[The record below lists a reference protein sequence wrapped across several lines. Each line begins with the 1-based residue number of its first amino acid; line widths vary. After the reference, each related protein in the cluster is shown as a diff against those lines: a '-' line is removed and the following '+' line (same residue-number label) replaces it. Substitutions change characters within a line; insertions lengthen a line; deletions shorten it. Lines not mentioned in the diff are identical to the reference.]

1 MAFDIH
7 RRSSDILQKGQVG
20 FNGLVVPDNRNIER
34 SFTLVGGQASQLD
47 RIAVGG
53 TPADGDVIA
62 FTIARAIDSSSAA
75 FSLTLTTTT
84 AASTATAA
92 QAIVDAF
99 NADASFTKMA
109 FASRIGS
116 NVALTA
122 IFPGADYAFTTTL
135 GTPPVGAT
143 LTLSTGGTLG
153 STAAADATDALFCD
167 VLMASPVIAS
177 NYLDVAADFGHD
189 SERIGELICGKFGA
203 AVTLAPR
210 TATLDIA
217 GVHDNNKKMLIHIT
231 SNGHQDELYTVSSG
245 TVDLATFAGAIVSA
259 IQGTS
264 AIVGAAVADTDN
276 VLLTAL
282 EINGELNV
290 SAVMVDVSTIT
301 VGVTESADPIA
312 GGTQES
318 MVGIV
323 VYDPTDADT
332 DVLGSN
338 SAGVKAGT
346 EGRMLEEGYFLMKPT
361 DSAAFDAVFNKP
373 VYVGQTG
380 TETGRIFLTAGT
392 DRVKWLRCIV
402 KQAVR
407 GGFYVLRLL
416 PLRDR

>member
-34 SFTLVGGQASQLD
+34 SFTLVGGQASQVD
-47 RIAVGG
+47 RIAIGG
-53 TPADGDVIA
+53 TPALNDVCA
-62 FTIARAIDSSSAA
+62 FTIARAIDSSSAS
-75 FSLTLTTTT
+75 FSVTLT
-84 AASTATAA
+84 AAQATSTATAA

-109 FASRIGS
+109 FASRVGS
-116 NVALTA
+116 NVVLTA
-122 IFPGADYAFTTTL
+122 IFPGADYAFTTTI
-135 GTPPVGAT
+135 GTPPAGAT
-143 LTLSTGGTLG
+143 LTLSTGGAGG
-153 STAAADATDALFCD
+153 STAAADAADALFCD
-167 VLMASPVIAS
+167 VLMASPVFAS

-189 SERIGELICGKFGA
+189 SERIGEMLAGKFSPFLIEKA
-203 AVTLAPR
+203 
-210 TATLDIA
+210 TATITV
-217 GVHDNNKKMLIHIT
+217 GGNENSKQMLIHIT
-231 SNGHQDELYTVSSG
+231 GNGHNDEMFA
-245 TVDLATFAGAIVSA
+245 ATSDTTAALTADAIAAA
-259 IQGTS
+259 IDGNS
-264 AIVGAAVADTDN
+264 AIVAATSALGVVTLTSKQEGVRFNLSAVTTDASAMTLTVAIAADN
-276 VLLTAL
+276 V
-282 EINGELNV
+282 
-290 SAVMVDVSTIT
+290 
-301 VGVTESADPIA
+301 A
-312 GGTQES
+312 GGLQES

-361 DSAAFDAVFNKP
+361 DSAAFADVFNEP

-380 TETGRIFLTAGT
+380 AEKGRIFLTSDGT
-392 DRVKWLRCIV
+392 DGRVKWLRCIV

>member
-34 SFTLVGGQASQLD
+34 TFTLVGGQQSQVTEFEITA
-47 RIAVGG
+47 RA
-53 TPADGDVIA
+53 TADTDTLG
-62 FTIARAIDSSSAA
+62 FTISRTVDSSSAA
-75 FSLTLTTTT
+75 FSVTFSGAITINET
-84 AASTATAA
+84 A
-92 QAIVDAF
+92 QEVVDAF

-109 FASRIGS
+109 FASRNGAK
-116 NVALTA
+116 VVLTA
-122 IFPGADYAFTTTL
+122 IFPGADYAFSLSAIAVSGNVTAGAASTTT
-135 GTPPVGAT
+135 
-143 LTLSTGGTLG
+143 
-153 STAAADATDALFCD
+153 TAADSTDALFCD
-167 VLMASPVIAS
+167 VLMAGPVIAS

-189 SERIGELICGKFGA
+189 SERIGEMIAGKFGA
-203 AVTLAPR
+203 AVTLADREADITLAGTSTAAGVGCVTISAPGFATETHCVQISG
-210 TATLDIA
+210 TATA
-217 GVHDNNKKMLIHIT
+217 A
-231 SNGHQDELYTVSSG
+231 TVAAAFRA
-245 TVDLATFAGAIVSA
+245 TILAAD
-259 IQGTS
+259 S
-264 AIVGAAVADTDN
+264 AIVEDAAGTGAAVELTTKQVGLDIEVSVT
-276 VLLTAL
+276 LTPGLTA
-282 EINGELNV
+282 
-290 SAVMVDVSTIT
+290 TI
-301 VGVTESADPIA
+301 ENDDPVA

-361 DSAAFDAVFNKP
+361 DSAAFDAVFNKA

-380 TETGRIFLTAGT
+380 AEQGRIFLTAGT
-392 DRVKWLRCIV
+392 DRVKWDRCIV

-416 PLRDR
+416 PLRA

>member
-34 SFTLVGGQASQLD
+34 SFTLVGGQASQVD

-53 TPADGDVIA
+53 SPADGDVIA

-75 FSLTLTTTT
+75 FSLTLNATT

-135 GTPPVGAT
+135 GAAPAGAT
-143 LTLSTGGTLG
+143 LTLSTGGTGG
-153 STAAADATDALFCD
+153 STVAADATDALFCD
-167 VLMASPVIAS
+167 VLMAGPVVAS

-189 SERIGELICGKFGA
+189 SERIGELICGKFSPFLIEKA
-203 AVTLAPR
+203 
-210 TATLDIA
+210 TATITVGGNENA
-217 GVHDNNKKMLIHIT
+217 KQMLIHIT
-231 SNGHQDELYTVSSG
+231 GNGHNDEMFAATSG
-245 TVDLATFAGAIVSA
+245 STATDTAAAIVAA
-259 IQGTS
+259 IGTNS
-264 AIVGAAVADTDN
+264 NIVTAANALGVVT
-276 VLLTAL
+276 LTSKQ
-282 EINGELNV
+282 EGESFSL
-290 SAVMVDVSTIT
+290 SAVTTDESSMTLTVAIAADGVS
-301 VGVTESADPIA
+301 
-312 GGTQES
+312 GGLQES

-361 DSAAFDAVFNKP
+361 DSAAFADVFNQP

-380 TETGRIFLTAGT
+380 AEKGRIFLTSDGT
-392 DRVKWLRCIV
+392 DGRVKWLRCIV

>member
-34 SFTLVGGQASQLD
+34 SFTLVGGQQSQVTEFA
-47 RIAVGG
+47 IT
-53 TPADGDVIA
+53 TPPGAATDTLG
-62 FTIARAIDSSSAA
+62 FTISRAIDSSSAA
-75 FSLTLTTTT
+75 FSVTFSGTPASNALT
-84 AASTATAA
+84 A
-92 QAIVDAF
+92 QAVVDAF

-109 FASRIGS
+109 FASRDGDK
-116 NVALTA
+116 VVLTA
-122 IFPGADYAFTTTL
+122 IFPGADYAFTLSAIAVTGAVVAGAASTT
-135 GTPPVGAT
+135 TTAT
-143 LTLSTGGTLG
+143 DS
-153 STAAADATDALFCD
+153 TDALFCD
-167 VLMASPVIAS
+167 VLMAGPAVAS

-189 SERIGELICGKFGA
+189 SERIGELICAKFGS
-203 AVTLAPR
+203 AVTLAAR

-245 TVDLATFAGAIVSA
+245 TTSLAAFAADIVSA
-259 IQGTS
+259 IDGTS

-282 EINGELNV
+282 EINGDLNV

-301 VGVTESADPIA
+301 VGVTASSDPML

-318 MVGIV
+318 MIGIV

-338 SAGVKAGT
+338 STGVKAGT

-361 DSAAFDAVFNKP
+361 DSASFDTVFNKP

-380 TETGRIFLTAGT
+380 AEQGRIFLTAGT